1 MDFWAC
7 AEEADRLCN
16 GPGKKHKAGGETRC
30 YRRAKGSRVYALG
43 CGVACSAAESLA
55 KSFLSPC
62 LIFPMWI
69 MTFLHGSKR
78 KLGEIYTKG
87 PIRLCPLHPGR
98 CQVFCSEA

>member
-16 GPGKKHKAGGETRC
+16 GPGKKHKAGGKTRC

-43 CGVACSAAESLA
+43 RGVACSAAESSA

-62 LIFPMWI
+62 LIFPTWI
-69 MTFLHGSKR
+69 MKFPHLSKMN
-78 KLGEIYTKG
+78 LGEICTKG
-87 PIRLCPLHPGR
+87 IRLCPLHPGR
-98 CQVFCSEA
+98 SQVLCSQA